1 MSWHGYEH
9 VNARFGYEAY
19 QLYLGIKLHY
29 NSDYD
34 FNKYNGKVSA
44 SFESFLKRSDKFQF
58 SKLRKQ
64 HGENLKDYYVANF
77 MHKDYW
83 VGDLLGEE
91 GKENYTEW
99 KKYNQ
104 SLLYS
109 FEKDIRYLNTL
120 EGKLDNLFDIGD
132 SSHPIIVQCILS
144 KSISFG
150 TGVLLDAL
158 VGWSTRVKIT
168 EQYVWPELQR
178 RIQKT
183 QGFLGYNNQKLKQKV
198 LEVYDS

>member
-1 MSWHGYEH
+1 MD
-9 VNARFGYEAY
+9 ARFGYESY
-19 QLYLGIKLHY
+19 KLYLGIKLHY

-64 HGENLKDYYVANF
+64 HRENLKDFYIANF

-83 VGDLLGEE
+83 IGDLFSEE
-91 GKENYTEW
+91 AKENYTEW

-104 SLLYS
+104 SLLYC
-109 FEKDIRYLNTL
+109 FEKDIRYLNSL
-120 EGKLDNLFDIGD
+120 EGVLDNLFSTDS
-132 SSHPIIVQCILS
+132 SSHPIIVSSILS
-144 KSISFG
+144 KSISFA
-150 TGVLLDAL
+150 TGVLLDSL
-158 VGWSTRVKIT
+158 IRWSSSVNIT
-168 EQYVWPELQR
+168 EKYVWPELQR

-183 QGFLGYNNQKLKQKV
+183 QGFIGYNNKKLKEKV
-198 LEVYDS
+198 LEIYDS

>member
-1 MSWHGYEH
+1 MD
-9 VNARFGYEAY
+9 ARFGYESY
-19 QLYLGIKLHY
+19 KLYLGIKLHY

-64 HGENLKDYYVANF
+64 HRENLKDFYIANF

-83 VGDLLGEE
+83 IGDLFGEE
-91 GKENYTEW
+91 AKENYTEW

-104 SLLYS
+104 SLLYC
-109 FEKDIRYLNTL
+109 FEKDIRYLHSL
-120 EGKLDNLFDIGD
+120 EGVLDNLFSNDS
-132 SSHPIIVQCILS
+132 SSHPIIVTSILS
-144 KSISFG
+144 NSISFT
-150 TGVLLDAL
+150 TGVLLDSL
-158 VGWSTRVKIT
+158 IRWSSSLKIT

-183 QGFLGYNNQKLKQKV
+183 QGFIGYNNKKLKEKV
-198 LEVYDS
+198 LEIYDS

>member
-64 HGENLKDYYVANF
+64 HGEQLKDYYVANF
-77 MHKDYW
+77 MYKDYW

-91 GKENYTEW
+91 AKENYTEW
-99 KKYNQ
+99 KNRT
-104 SLLYS
+104 SLYS
-109 FEKDIRYLNTL
+109 TVLKKISAIFIHLKQNWTIYLILVILVTL
-120 EGKLDNLFDIGD
+120 SLFQMFYP
-132 SSHPIIVQCILS
+132 SPYHLEQQYYLTP
-144 KSISFG
+144 
-150 TGVLLDAL
+150 LLDGVPA
-158 VGWSTRVKIT
+158 
-168 EQYVWPELQR
+168 
-178 RIQKT
+178 
-183 QGFLGYNNQKLKQKV
+183 
-198 LEVYDS
+198 

>member
-1 MSWHGYEH
+1 MD
-9 VNARFGYEAY
+9 AKFGYESY

-44 SFESFLKRSDKFQF
+44 SFESYLKRSDKFQF

-64 HGENLKDYYVANF
+64 HRENLKDFYIANF

-83 VGDLLGEE
+83 IGDLFGEE
-91 GKENYTEW
+91 AKENYTEW

-104 SLLYS
+104 SLLYC
-109 FEKDIRYLNTL
+109 FEKDIRYLNSL
-120 EGKLDNLFDIGD
+120 EGVLDNLFSTDS
-132 SSHPIIVQCILS
+132 SSHPIIVSSILS
-144 KSISFG
+144 KSISFA
-150 TGVLLDAL
+150 TGVLLDSL
-158 VGWSTRVKIT
+158 IRWSSSVNIT
-168 EQYVWPELQR
+168 EKYVWPELQR

-183 QGFLGYNNQKLKQKV
+183 QGFIGYNNKKLREKI
-198 LEVYDS
+198 LEIYDS

>member
-1 MSWHGYEH
+1 MD
-9 VNARFGYEAY
+9 ARFGYESY
-19 QLYLGIKLHY
+19 KLYLGIKLHY

-64 HGENLKDYYVANF
+64 HRENLKDFYIANF

-83 VGDLLGEE
+83 IGDLFGEE
-91 GKENYTEW
+91 AKENYTEW

-104 SLLYS
+104 SLLYC
-109 FEKDIRYLNTL
+109 FEKDIRYLNSL
-120 EGKLDNLFDIGD
+120 EGVLDNLFNTDS
-132 SSHPIIVQCILS
+132 SSHPIIVSSILS
-144 KSISFG
+144 KSISFA
-150 TGVLLDAL
+150 TGVLLDSL
-158 VGWSTRVKIT
+158 IRWSSSIKIT

-183 QGFLGYNNQKLKQKV
+183 QGFIGYNNKKLKEKV
-198 LEVYDS
+198 LEIYDS

>member
-1 MSWHGYEH
+1 MD
-9 VNARFGYEAY
+9 ARFGYESY
-19 QLYLGIKLHY
+19 KLYLGIKLHY

-64 HGENLKDYYVANF
+64 HRENLKDFYIANF

-83 VGDLLGEE
+83 IGDLFGEE
-91 GKENYTEW
+91 AKENYTEW

-104 SLLYS
+104 SLLYC
-109 FEKDIRYLNTL
+109 FEKDIRYLNSL
-120 EGKLDNLFDIGD
+120 EGVLDNLFNTDS
-132 SSHPIIVQCILS
+132 SSHPIIVSSILS
-144 KSISFG
+144 KSISFA
-150 TGVLLDAL
+150 TGVLLDSL
-158 VGWSTRVKIT
+158 IRWSSSVNIT
-168 EQYVWPELQR
+168 EKYVWPELQR

-183 QGFLGYNNQKLKQKV
+183 QGFIGYNNKKLKEKV
-198 LEVYDS
+198 LEIYDS

>member
-1 MSWHGYEH
+1 MD
-9 VNARFGYEAY
+9 ARFGYEAY
-19 QLYLGIKLHY
+19 KLYLGIKLHY

-44 SFESFLKRSDKFQF
+44 SFESFLKRADKFQF

-64 HGENLKDYYVANF
+64 HGDYLKDYYVANF
-77 MHKDYW
+77 MYKDYW

-91 GKENYTEW
+91 AKENYTEW

-104 SLLYS
+104 SLLYC

-132 SSHPIIVQCILS
+132 SSHPIIVNNILS
-144 KSISFG
+144 KSISIG
-150 TGVLLDAL
+150 TAVLLDSL
-158 VGWSTRVKIT
+158 IGWSSRLNIS
-168 EQYVWPELQR
+168 EQYVWPEVKQR
-178 RIQKT
+178 LQKT
-183 QGFLGYNNQKLKQKV
+183 QGFIGYNNDTLKKKV
-198 LEVYDS
+198 LEIYDF

>member
-1 MSWHGYEH
+1 MD
-9 VNARFGYEAY
+9 AKFGYESY

-44 SFESFLKRSDKFQF
+44 SFESYLKRSDKFQF

-64 HGENLKDYYVANF
+64 HGENLKDFYIANF
-77 MHKDYW
+77 MYKDYW
-83 VGDLLGEE
+83 IGDLFGEE
-91 GKENYTEW
+91 TKENYTEW

-104 SLLYS
+104 SLLYC
-109 FEKDIRYLNTL
+109 FEKDIRYLNSL
-120 EGKLDNLFDIGD
+120 EGVLDNLFSTDS
-132 SSHPIIVQCILS
+132 SSHPIIVSSILS
-144 KSISFG
+144 KSISFA
-150 TGVLLDAL
+150 TGVLLDSL
-158 VGWSTRVKIT
+158 IRWSSSIKIT

-183 QGFLGYNNQKLKQKV
+183 QGFIGYNNKKLKEKV
-198 LEVYDS
+198 LEIYDS

>member
-1 MSWHGYEH
+1 MD
-9 VNARFGYEAY
+9 ARFGYEAY
-19 QLYLGIKLHY
+19 KLYLGIKLHY

-44 SFESFLKRSDKFQF
+44 SFESFLKRADKFQF

-64 HGENLKDYYVANF
+64 HGDYLKDYYVANF
-77 MHKDYW
+77 MYKDYW

-91 GKENYTEW
+91 AKENYTEW

-104 SLLYS
+104 SLLYC

-132 SSHPIIVQCILS
+132 SSHPIIVNNILS
-144 KSISFG
+144 KSISIG
-150 TGVLLDAL
+150 TAVLLDSL
-158 VGWSTRVKIT
+158 IGWSSRVKIT

-183 QGFLGYNNQKLKQKV
+183 QGFIGYNNQKLKQKV
-198 LEVYDS
+198 LEIYDS

>member
-1 MSWHGYEH
+1 MD
-9 VNARFGYEAY
+9 AKFGYESY

-44 SFESFLKRSDKFQF
+44 SFESYLKRSDKFQF

-64 HGENLKDYYVANF
+64 HGENLKDFYIANF
-77 MHKDYW
+77 MYKDYW
-83 VGDLLGEE
+83 IGDLFGEE
-91 GKENYTEW
+91 AKENYTEW

-104 SLLYS
+104 SLLYC
-109 FEKDIRYLNTL
+109 FEKDIRYLNSL
-120 EGKLDNLFDIGD
+120 EGVLDNLFSTDS
-132 SSHPIIVQCILS
+132 SSHPIIVTSILS
-144 KSISFG
+144 NSISFT
-150 TGVLLDAL
+150 TGVLLDSL
-158 VGWSTRVKIT
+158 IRWSSSIKIT

-183 QGFLGYNNQKLKQKV
+183 QGFIGYNNKKLKEKV
-198 LEVYDS
+198 LEIYDS

>member
-1 MSWHGYEH
+1 
-9 VNARFGYEAY
+9 VDARFGYESY
-19 QLYLGIKLHY
+19 KLYLGIKLHY

-64 HGENLKDYYVANF
+64 HRENLKDFYIANF

-83 VGDLLGEE
+83 IGDLFGEE
-91 GKENYTEW
+91 AKENYTEW

-104 SLLYS
+104 SLLYC
-109 FEKDIRYLNTL
+109 FEKDIRYLHSL
-120 EGKLDNLFDIGD
+120 EGVLDNLFSTDS
-132 SSHPIIVQCILS
+132 SSHPIIVTSILS
-144 KSISFG
+144 NSISFT
-150 TGVLLDAL
+150 TGVLLDSL
-158 VGWSTRVKIT
+158 IRWSSSIKIT

-183 QGFLGYNNQKLKQKV
+183 QGFIGYNNKKLKEKV
-198 LEVYDS
+198 LEIYDS